1 MRNTTI
7 MSGSEAIAR
16 GAIESGVRIISGYPG
31 YPITGIME
39 SASNA
44 GLDNVHL
51 QWAPNEKVAL
61 ETVLGTSV
69 AGFRGLAVMKQV
81 GVNVAADP
89 LMSAVT
95 WRVRGGVVIVAGDDP
110 GCDGSPVEQDSR
122 CYGYLA
128 NIPVL
133 EPGTPEEGRQMV
145 RAAFAIS
152 EKFGLP
158 IILRFTKEYGAMT
171 GEVEKGDIS
180 QGYELDS
187 RDMLATFCGWW
198 TDPVKGNYV
207 RHEKMESLIADLS
220 NFNIQE
226 MNGSLGIITSGYA
239 ANLVDSALKQL
250 DSKGKVSV
258 CKLGVIPAE
267 NRIIESFL
275 NGVNQILLVE
285 VGEPLIEQQVRR
297 LSTQP
302 VLGKMSGHIS
312 YVGQIQLDDLIK
324 VVEKFIKGL
333 HSERTATVTPTF
345 RKVFGRPLFGDMK
358 GDPIMCPGCPGIG
371 LHYSLKKVK
380 ERYDLLV
387 FSDNGC
393 VSFGGFHPYETL
405 EYGTCMGGSTGAAQ
419 GACIGGKKGVA
430 LIGDSA
436 FMHSGIGGLINMV
449 NNGSKATIIIFDNL
463 ATAMTGRQPNPATGV
478 TIGGQ
483 KTKRIWIEELCK
495 ACGVGEVSIV
505 DPYDPKECE
514 KAIEKAVKK
523 EEISVLIARKE
534 CALLPGISYGRAEID
549 SQKCTLC
556 MDCMEEIRCP
566 ALYFKERIGIDEK
579 CIGCMI
585 CAQVCP
591 EAAIRLVKAENTL

>member
-1 MRNTTI
+1 MGNTTV

-39 SASNA
+39 SANKA
-44 GLDNVHL
+44 GLDDLHVE
-51 QWAPNEKVAL
+51 WAPNEKVAL

-133 EPGTPEEGRQMV
+133 EPSTPEEGKHMV

-158 IILRFTKEYGAMT
+158 IILRFTKEYSAMS

-180 QGYELDS
+180 QGHELDS
-187 RDMLATFCGWW
+187 RDMLATFCGVW
-198 TDPVKGNYV
+198 TDPVKGHYL
-207 RHEKMESLIADLS
+207 RHEKMESIIADLS

-226 MNGSLGIITSGYA
+226 INGSLGIITSGYA

-250 DSKGKVSV
+250 DSRGKVSV
-258 CKLGVIPAE
+258 LRLGVIPAE
-267 NRIIESFL
+267 DRIIESFL
-275 NGVNQILLVE
+275 NVVNQILLVE

-297 LSTQP
+297 LSTKL
-302 VLGKMSGHIS
+302 VLGKISGHIS
-312 YVGQIQLDDLIK
+312 YVGQIQVDDLIK
-324 VVEKFIKGL
+324 VVEKFIRGV
-333 HSERTATVTPTF
+333 HSEKPVPVTPVF
-345 RKVFGRPLFGDMK
+345 QKVIGRPFFGDMK
-358 GDPIMCPGCPGIG
+358 GDPVMCPGCPGIG
-371 LHYSLKKVK
+371 LQYSLKKVK

-393 VSFGGFHPYETL
+393 VGFGGFPPYDTL
-405 EYGTCMGGSTGAAQ
+405 DYGTCMGGSTGAAQ

-449 NNGSKATIIIFDNL
+449 YNDSKATIIIFDNL
-463 ATAMTGRQPNPATGV
+463 STAMTGRQPNPATGV

-495 ACGVGEVSIV
+495 ACGIEEVNII
-505 DPYDPKECE
+505 DPYDPKECQ
-514 KAIEKAVKK
+514 KAIEKAVTK

-534 CALLPGISYGRAEID
+534 CALLPGISYGQAEID
-549 SQKCTLC
+549 IQKCTLC
-556 MDCMEEIRCP
+556 MDCVNEIRCP
-566 ALYFKERIGIDEK
+566 ALYFKEKIEIDEK

-585 CAQVCP
+585 CAQLCP
-591 EAAIRLVKAENTL
+591 EGAIRLVQA